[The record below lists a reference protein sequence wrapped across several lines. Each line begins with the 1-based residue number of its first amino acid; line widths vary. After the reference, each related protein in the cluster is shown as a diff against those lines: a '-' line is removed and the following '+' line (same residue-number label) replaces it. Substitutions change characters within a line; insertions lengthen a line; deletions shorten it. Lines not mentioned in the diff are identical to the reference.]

1 MPALQNLRTK
11 PRIWLSAGL
20 LATGLAAGA
29 VLGLTMTAGASTA
42 TSTSSSTA
50 AAPPGTTA
58 VAGGSS
64 APAQTPPSG
73 TLPKSGT
80 VTAVG
85 SASVTIDGTS
95 YAVTSTSDIDKNGE
109 STLSALAVGDSVTFR
124 LDSSASTPTID
135 KLHAG
140 NEALDRPTGAPPRG
154 AGNQAPPS
162 SSTSSG

>member
-42 TSTSSSTA
+42 TSSAASTA
-50 AAPPGTTA
+50 AAAPGTPA
-58 VAGGSS
+58 VSGGSS
-64 APAQTPPSG
+64 APARTPPG
-73 TLPKSGT
+73 PLPKSGT

-109 STLSALAVGDSVTFR
+109 STLSALAVGDTVTFR

-140 NEALDRPTGAPPRG
+140 NEALDRPAGAPPQG
-154 AGNQAPPS
+154 TGSQAPPS
-162 SSTSSG
+162 SSAAGG